1 MRQYIIAGNWK
12 MNKTVSES
20 VQLAKD
26 IVEAVKDV
34 KKTEVVI
41 APTYLAAAK
50 VADVIKGTNVKLAIQ
65 DIHWRT
71 RAHTR
76 VRFPLTW
83 SRKSV
88 LNT

>member
-34 KKTEVVI
+34 KKTEVVLRI
-41 APTYLAAAK
+41 SWKPS
-50 VADVIKGTNVKLAIQ
+50 
-65 DIHWRT
+65 RT
-71 RAHTR
+71 
-76 VRFPLTW
+76 
-83 SRKSV
+83 
-88 LNT
+88 

>member
-34 KKTEVVI
+34 KKTEV
-41 APTYLAAAK
+41 
-50 VADVIKGTNVKLAIQ
+50 
-65 DIHWRT
+65 
-71 RAHTR
+71 
-76 VRFPLTW
+76 
-83 SRKSV
+83 SRQGREEDRSRYRSD
-88 LNT
+88 LPRCC